1 MSRRCVNDPNTFCYI
16 CGEFTTKVQRR
27 NMTPLVKKAY
37 ELYFQCHVGDQDK
50 VWAPHLAVPSR
61 PGVDYW

>member
-1 MSRRCVNDPNTFCYI
+1 MSRGCVNDTNSFCYI

-37 ELYFQCHVGDQDK
+37 ELYFQCHIGDQDK
-50 VWAPHLAVPSR
+50 V
-61 PGVDYW
+61 